1 MTQTAP
7 PAQATQDPL
16 AAVLERIR
24 NAADNIGNADTP
36 DEMARINEQAKTTIV
51 EAISELTPIT
61 VLLRNLSRYAN
72 SIGTAPGNDNQDPQS
87 SILLTLE
94 ALAFGLEQDD
104 WAISHGFKNPQK
116 IAV

>member
-1 MTQTAP
+1 MTQTA
-7 PAQATQDPL
+7 PL

-61 VLLRNLSRYAN
+61 DLLRNLSRYAN

-94 ALAFGLEQDD
+94 ALAFSLEQDD
-104 WAISHGFKNPQK
+104 WAISHGFTNPQK